1 MLRAILLYLS
11 KAPWALRLIT
21 GWRFARRAS
30 SRFIAGDT
38 LEEALSLI
46 QRLNQGGMY
55 ATMDHL
61 GEDVD
66 TLDKAVSATQDYLD
80 SLPRIKETNV
90 EANISIKLT
99 QLGLN
104 VDHEA
109 CLNNLERL
117 AGEAVELGI
126 MVRIDIEDST
136 TVDRNWQIFRALRA
150 KGCTNIGLAI
160 QSYLN
165 RGEEYTRAL
174 VAEGAHFRLCK
185 GAYKEPPEIALQRK
199 ADVDANFDRLATILM
214 DAALTNGSDP
224 ILSTGNCPPVT
235 AIATHDDARIEF
247 ARTYAS
253 KIGLP
258 KGALEFQMLLG
269 IRNDLQQM
277 LVEAGY
283 PVRIYVPYGTDW
295 YPFFMRRLAERPAN
309 LWFLLSNLFRR

>member
-1 MLRAILLYLS
+1 VLRAILLYLS
-11 KAPWALRLIT
+11 KARWALRLIT
-21 GWRFARRAS
+21 SWRFARRAS
-30 SRFIAGDT
+30 ARFIAGDT
-38 LEEALSLI
+38 LEDALRLI
-46 QRLNQGGMY
+46 QVLNQRGMY
-55 ATMDHL
+55 ATLDHL
-61 GEDVD
+61 GENVD
-66 TLDKAVSATQDYLD
+66 NLDKAALATQDYLD
-80 SLPRIKETNV
+80 SLPRIKEIGV

-104 VDHEA
+104 IDFNA
-109 CLNNLERL
+109 CQENLERL
-117 AGEAVELGI
+117 AEEAAELGI

-136 TVDRNWQIFRALRA
+136 TVARNWQIFRALRA
-150 KGCTNIGLAI
+150 KGCINIGLAI
-160 QSYLN
+160 QAYLN
-165 RGEEYTRAL
+165 HGEEYTRAL

-214 DAALTNGSDP
+214 DAALTDGSDP
-224 ILSTGNCPPVT
+224 ILSSGNCPPVT

-253 KIGLP
+253 EIGLP
-258 KGALEFQMLLG
+258 KWALEFQMLLG
-269 IRNDLQQM
+269 IRNDLQKM

-309 LWFLLSNLFRR
+309 LWFFVSNLIRR